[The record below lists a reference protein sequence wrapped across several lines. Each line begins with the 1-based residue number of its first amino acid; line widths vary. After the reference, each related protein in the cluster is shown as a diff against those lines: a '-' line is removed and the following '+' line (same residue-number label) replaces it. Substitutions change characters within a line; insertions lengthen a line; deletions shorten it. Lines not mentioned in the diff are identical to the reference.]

1 MGRAKP
7 IVSPKISKPI
17 SDKDS
22 IFNPENDDEDT
33 PSKST
38 KSESID
44 KFDDLVDIDVAI
56 LDELERQAMLHCS
69 QKSDSQKETQPEIID
84 DYNSNIYLDEEYEFY
99 NN

>member
-7 IVSPKISKPI
+7 ILSPKVSKPI

-22 IFNPENDDEDT
+22 VDEDT
-33 PSKST
+33 PSKSP
-38 KSESID
+38 KSKSID

-69 QKSDSQKETQPEIID
+69 QQSDSQKETQPEIID
-84 DYNSNIYLDEEYEFY
+84 EYNSNLDLDEEYEFY